1 MIDNFKADPNIY
13 GRDKRNIPI
22 IKTLKLFSGRADQIE
37 KPTVKKKKK
46 KKRVLENFFSN
57 LNF

>member
-22 IKTLKLFSGRADQIE
+22 IKALKLFSGRADQIE

-46 KKRVLENFFSN
+46 KRVLENFF
-57 LNF
+57 F

>member
-22 IKTLKLFSGRADQIE
+22 IKALKLFSGRADQIE

-46 KKRVLENFFSN
+46 KKSIRKLFF
-57 LNF
+57 LI